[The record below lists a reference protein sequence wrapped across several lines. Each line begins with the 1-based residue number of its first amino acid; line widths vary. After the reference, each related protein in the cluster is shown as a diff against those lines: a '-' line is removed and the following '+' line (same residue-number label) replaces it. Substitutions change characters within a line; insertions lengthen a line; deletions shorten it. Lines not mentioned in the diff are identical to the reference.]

1 MPKDRQEVLSM
12 LVDHV
17 RGGPFLNFL
26 HTDTKTGA

>member
-1 MPKDRQEVLSM
+1 MPKNRQEGFSV

-17 RGGPFLNFL
+17 GGGPFLYFM